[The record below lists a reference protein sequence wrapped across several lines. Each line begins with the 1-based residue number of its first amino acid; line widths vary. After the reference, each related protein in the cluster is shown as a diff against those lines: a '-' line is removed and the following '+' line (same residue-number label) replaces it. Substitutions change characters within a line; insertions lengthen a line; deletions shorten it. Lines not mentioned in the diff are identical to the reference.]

1 MSAAVDERP
10 VATSLGRRFHTQ
22 LAATGLANL
31 ADGIL
36 GTLAP
41 LVALSLTSSPAQVSL
56 LTAAVWLPWL
66 LLGIAAGVVIDRVD
80 RRRVQVVALGARAAV
95 LACGALL
102 AHLGQ
107 LNMLALLGLTLVYGI
122 TEVFADLGATSI
134 IPDLVEPDRL
144 PAANGRLIGVQQVA
158 NAFLGS
164 PLAGVLIVLGAGIGF
179 GVSAALAALAAV
191 LLMVG
196 LRGNYRRLAAGG
208 PERPLAQVREGLAF
222 LVRHPVMRPMVITSS
237 LLNLANSAYF
247 AVFVLWAVG
256 PTSAIGLSPAHY
268 PLLTLGLALG
278 AVAGSLVTDWLQARA
293 GEVRTMVAAFT
304 SSVVLMVVPVL
315 WPNPWVVAV
324 VFALLGVTSTIGN
337 VLSQSLRQRI
347 VPGELLGRIG
357 GASRTLSY
365 GLMPLGAL
373 LGGLVAEQAGLA
385 VTFYG
390 AVALS
395 LAACGYLSVAIR
407 SVVIGPSAEQVDSR
421 TADSGASV

>member
-1 MSAAVDERP
+1 MSATVDDRPAV
-10 VATSLGRRFHTQ
+10 TSLGRRFHTQ
-22 LAATGLANL
+22 LASTGLANL

-36 GTLAP
+36 ATLAP
-41 LVALSLTSSPAQVSL
+41 LVALSLTNSPAQVSL
-56 LTAAVWLPWL
+56 LTAAAWLPWL
-66 LLGIAAGVVIDRVD
+66 LLGVAVGVVIDRVD

-95 LACGALL
+95 LGCGALL

-107 LNMLALLGLTLVYGI
+107 LNMLTLLALTLVYGI

-134 IPDLVEPDRL
+134 IPDLVESERL

-191 LLMVG
+191 ILMVG
-196 LRGNYRRLAAGG
+196 LRGNYRRVAAGG
-208 PERPLAQVREGLAF
+208 PKRPLAQVREGLAF
-222 LVRHPVMRPMVITSS
+222 LVQHPMMRPMVISSS

-268 PLLTLGLALG
+268 PLLTLGLAVG

-293 GEVRTMVAAFT
+293 GEVRTMIAAFT
-304 SSVVLMVVPVL
+304 SSVVLMLVPVL
-315 WPNPWVVAV
+315 WPNPWAVAV

-347 VPGELLGRIG
+347 VPGEMLGRIG

-373 LGGLVAEQAGLA
+373 LGGLVAEQFGLA
-385 VTFYG
+385 VTFYA
-390 AVALS
+390 AVGLSLGTCCYLS
-395 LAACGYLSVAIR
+395 LAVR
-407 SVVIGPSAEQVDSR
+407 SVTIVPWVQRAER
-421 TADSGASV
+421 TAENAHSG

>member
-1 MSAAVDERP
+1 MSATVDERP
-10 VATSLGRRFHTQ
+10 TVTSLGRRFHTQ
-22 LAATGLANL
+22 LASTGLANL

-56 LTAAVWLPWL
+56 LTAAAWLPWL

-95 LACGALL
+95 LACGAVL
-102 AHLGQ
+102 AHLGL
-107 LNMLALLGLTLVYGI
+107 LNMLALLVLTLVYGV
-122 TEVFADLGATSI
+122 TEVFADLGSTSI

-164 PLAGVLIVLGAGIGF
+164 PLAGLLIVLGAGIGF

-191 LLMVG
+191 ILMVG
-196 LRGNYRRLAAGG
+196 LRGNYRRVATGG

-222 LVRHPVMRPMVITSS
+222 LVRHPVMRPMVISSS

-256 PTSAIGLSPAHY
+256 PASAMGLSPAHY

-293 GEVRTMVAAFT
+293 GEVPTMIAAFT

-315 WPNPWVVAV
+315 WPNPWAVAV

-365 GLMPLGAL
+365 GLMPLGAV
-373 LGGLVAEQAGLA
+373 LGGLIAEQAGLA
-385 VTFYG
+385 VTFYA
-390 AVALS
+390 AVGLS
-395 LAACGYLSVAIR
+395 LGACGYLSLAIR
-407 SVVIGPSAEQVDSR
+407 SVVIGPSAEQVESR
-421 TADSGASV
+421 S